1 MFKKAVLFL
10 SLLSLVLVACG
21 GRQSQQTDSGG
32 VNIDLEITNLVVGE
46 STLMITLTSAG
57 GEQINDASLSV
68 RGDMT
73 HAGMTPV
80 VREIDGGENGV
91 YIVPFEWTMAG
102 DWIITVDATLADG
115 QTVTRRFE
123 DLKIAGEM
131 DG

>member
-32 VNIDLEITNLVVGE
+32 VNIDLEITNLAVGE

-102 DWIITVDATLADG
+102 DWIVTVDAKLPDG